1 MQTGGLPKAT
11 RQAQNGRAPVSMESG
26 MFESEIMKPR
36 SGFARLNQVKLPLW
50 VTLVLLIVFLGLF
63 AAREFTLRGREDRV
77 NDERRAVA
85 QQLEVEQAARR
96 ASTRHVSDAAY
107 QLFGKAFAWA
117 VRSALLRRNLDEIE
131 QYFAAITAN
140 PQIRLAVL
148 VDQRGKILLASD
160 RQLQDAQFTAH
171 FPAALLETTD
181 VAIQPGDAGQSR
193 LVLPIQGLN
202 RRLGTVLVIY
212 TEP

>member
-1 MQTGGLPKAT
+1 MMTRRGSARMSSKRHPADGRWPAGGLKSPGRTAGVGPLVQIPQSASARVYRPGSMQTGGLPKAT

-96 ASTRHVSDAAY
+96 ASTRHV
-107 QLFGKAFAWA
+107 
-117 VRSALLRRNLDEIE
+117 
-131 QYFAAITAN
+131 
-140 PQIRLAVL
+140 
-148 VDQRGKILLASD
+148 
-160 RQLQDAQFTAH
+160 
-171 FPAALLETTD
+171 
-181 VAIQPGDAGQSR
+181 
-193 LVLPIQGLN
+193 
-202 RRLGTVLVIY
+202 
-212 TEP
+212 